1 MAGWHGVTD
10 QKPLKGGK
18 WETVANP
25 ILGVR
30 FCEMQDGT
38 GYLAVRYATARY
50 IYGDGVPQHVF
61 DVLRKHRGA
70 SIYLRQQVTR
80 KYPCVEI
87 VKYETPEAYQAD
99 EGPVREKLA
108 AMAKKR
114 LENVTEHLPMET
126 NLFGEVVR
134 GSHPKRREK
143 RLIGGWSSKE
153 ES

>member
-1 MAGWHGVTD
+1 VG
-10 QKPLKGGK
+10 
-18 WETVANP
+18 
-25 ILGVR
+25 
-30 FCEMQDGT
+30 
-38 GYLAVRYATARY
+38 
-50 IYGDGVPQHVF
+50 
-61 DVLRKHRGA
+61 
-70 SIYLRQQVTR
+70 

-114 LENVTEHLPMET
+114 LENVTEHLPMEK

-143 RLIGGWSSKE
+143 RLIGGWSSEE

>member
-1 MAGWHGVTD
+1 MAGWHVVCD
-10 QKPLKGGK
+10 QYPLKGGK

-25 ILGVR
+25 MRGVR
-30 FCEMQDGT
+30 FCDMEDGG
-38 GYLAVRYATARY
+38 GYLAVRYDKTRY
-50 IYGDGVPQHVF
+50 IYEGVPQHIF
-61 DVLRKHRGA
+61 DVLKRHRGA
-70 SIYLRQQVTR
+70 SMYLRQQVTR

-126 NLFGEVVR
+126 NLFGEVVH
-134 GSHPKRREK
+134 GSHRKKREK
-143 RLIGGWSSKE
+143 RLIGGWSSEE